1 MTLCR
6 VIGVIFL
13 TAFANQ
19 YRLHKLKAVDQFVM
33 AYGGLRGAIA
43 FALVSQLDGETMGL
57 KKNMLVATTIA
68 VVFWTCFVQ
77 GITIKPLVQFLEV
90 KRASEKD
97 PNMNERIAG
106 NGVSERIDVKVKDLM
121 CKFCQAAS
129 LTTSCRV
136 LRVSWEA

>member
-1 MTLCR
+1 M
-6 VIGVIFL
+6 VVL

-43 FALVSQLDGETMGL
+43 FALVSTIDGKEMGL
-57 KKNMLVATTIA
+57 KKNMFETTTIS

-77 GITIKPLVQFLEV
+77 GITIKPLVKLLNV
-90 KRASEKD
+90 KTASEKN

-106 NGVSERIDVKVKDLM
+106 NY
-121 CKFCQAAS
+121 
-129 LTTSCRV
+129 
-136 LRVSWEA
+136 

>member
-77 GITIKPLVQFLEV
+77 GITIKPLVKFLNV
-90 KRASEKD
+90 KTANEKVGNLQGCTKRHF
-97 PNMNERIAG
+97 PGCVNMG
-106 NGVSERIDVKVKDLM
+106 
-121 CKFCQAAS
+121 
-129 LTTSCRV
+129 
-136 LRVSWEA
+136 

>member
-43 FALVSQLDGETMGL
+43 FALVSQLDGETMMK

-106 NGVSERIDVKVKDLM
+106 TQVNIKCWIVKVKILTS
-121 CKFCQAAS
+121 QAA
-129 LTTSCRV
+129 
-136 LRVSWEA
+136 

>member
-1 MTLCR
+1 M
-6 VIGVIFL
+6 VFL

-19 YRLHKLKAVDQFVM
+19 YRLHKLKSTDQFVM

-43 FALVSQLDGETMGL
+43 FALVSQISEEEMGQ

-106 NGVSERIDVKVKDLM
+106 NSTLIIDGG
-121 CKFCQAAS
+121 
-129 LTTSCRV
+129 R
-136 LRVSWEA
+136 